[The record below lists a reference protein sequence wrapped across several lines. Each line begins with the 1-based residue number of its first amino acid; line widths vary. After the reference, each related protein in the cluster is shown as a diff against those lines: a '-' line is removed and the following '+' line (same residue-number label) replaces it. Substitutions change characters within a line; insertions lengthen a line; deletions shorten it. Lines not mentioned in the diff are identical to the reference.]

1 MSNRQ
6 LNRLGPSRIIPAV
19 PVRALR
25 STFTLPT
32 EIDAAEWG
40 IIHNH
45 LEIIMGLKDLD
56 DYQLR
61 EFVKDPTAFLKKSEN
76 FHKVFD
82 LHDDKLR
89 QRVEELRKEKK
100 T

>member
-1 MSNRQ
+1 
-6 LNRLGPSRIIPAV
+6 
-19 PVRALR
+19 
-25 STFTLPT
+25 
-32 EIDAAEWG
+32 
-40 IIHNH
+40 
-45 LEIIMGLKDLD
+45 MGLKDLD

>member
-1 MSNRQ
+1 
-6 LNRLGPSRIIPAV
+6 
-19 PVRALR
+19 
-25 STFTLPT
+25 
-32 EIDAAEWG
+32 
-40 IIHNH
+40 
-45 LEIIMGLKDLD
+45 MGLKDLND
-56 DYQLR
+56 HQLR
-61 EFVKDPTAFLKKSEN
+61 EFVKDPTAFLKNSDN